1 VAFAF
6 YISFFAEQFPEV
18 SGLKNILT
26 VGMETDALQPP
37 ERFGKRKDRTRMPKN
52 IRITI
57 GLFFTLLGVTL
68 IAVYL
73 LKQPPT
79 EMKPAQL
86 QSLLQGNAIERAT
99 VTPTPYTGI
108 YSVEGT
114 VKGPPEH
121 RFAITTHL
129 DDSQIKTLL
138 AQPSVT
144 IDVPEQGFKQGF
156 MRLLPTLLI
165 GGLVCGILVYHF
177 GAGKSKKRHRVRTR
191 PKTRFKD
198 IGGIE
203 EARGEV
209 EEVVDFLRHPKKFTN
224 LGGKLPRGILLVG
237 PPGTGK
243 TMLAKAIAGEAN
255 AHFFSAHGSD
265 FNEVFIGVGAKRV
278 RDLFRQAA
286 AHKPAIIFIDEID
299 CLGKGRKH
307 DSHGEW
313 QQTTNA
319 LLAEMDGFSSG
330 EGIVVVGATNRIED
344 MDEALLRPG
353 RFDRKVHVPLPDRV
367 GRRAILSTHT
377 ADKPIAEREKCLDWI
392 AQTTCEMSGA
402 DLANLV
408 NEAAILC
415 ASRDRSEI
423 GMAELEECRDKV
435 RWGRERKSFVLRQKE
450 REMVAYHE
458 AGHAM
463 VNLRRALL
471 SPLYKVSIIPRG
483 GALGTTTLL
492 PEEDKNLHSK
502 PFLLQHL
509 VLLMGGRAAEKVFYG
524 ATTNGAQGDLE
535 SAKNLA
541 RRMVLDWGMGTKL
554 FYQTDQFEAEQEINR
569 LLEAADH
576 EALNLIE
583 AEKEPTRLMAEALL
597 RDETLTREQ
606 VLAVIAKPAEAAA
619 RLN

>member
-1 VAFAF
+1 M
-6 YISFFAEQFPEV
+6 S
-18 SGLKNILT
+18 KNVRL
-26 VGMETDALQPP
+26 
-37 ERFGKRKDRTRMPKN
+37 
-52 IRITI
+52 TI
-57 GLFFTLLGVTL
+57 GLCCTLLGTIL
-68 IAVYL
+68 IAVYFFKEPL
-73 LKQPPT
+73 T
-79 EMKPAQL
+79 EIKPGQL
-86 QSLLQGNAIERAT
+86 QTILQANAIEGAT
-99 VTPTPYTGI
+99 VTPTAYAGI

-114 VKGPPEH
+114 VKGPPAR
-121 RFAITTHL
+121 RFALTTHL
-129 DDSQIKTLL
+129 DEAEINALL
-138 AQPSVT
+138 AQHNVN
-144 IDVPEQGFKQGF
+144 IDIPDQGFKQGF
-156 MRLLPTLLI
+156 LRLLPTLLI
-165 GGLVCGILVYHF
+165 GGLICGILVYHF
-177 GAGKSKKRHRVRTR
+177 GAGKSKKRHRVRIR

-209 EEVVDFLRHPKKFTN
+209 EEVVEFLRHPRKFTN

-255 AHFFSAHGSD
+255 ANFFSAHGSD

-344 MDEALLRPG
+344 LDEALLRPG

-367 GRRAILSTHT
+367 GRRAILTTHT
-377 ADKPIAEREKCLDWI
+377 ADKPIAEREKSLDWI

-415 ASRDRSEI
+415 ASRDRNEI
-423 GMAELEECRDKV
+423 SLAELEECRDKV
-435 RWGRERKSFVLRQKE
+435 RWGKERKSFVLRQQE

-463 VNLRRALL
+463 VNLHQPLL

-502 PFLLQHL
+502 RFLLQHL
-509 VLLMGGRAAEKVFYG
+509 VLLMGGRASEKVFYG
-524 ATTNGAQGDLE
+524 ATTNGAAGDLE
-535 SAKNLA
+535 SAKSLA
-541 RRMVLDWGMGTKL
+541 RRMVLDWGMGEKL
-554 FYQTDQFEAEQEINR
+554 YYQTDQAAAEHEINR
-569 LLEAADH
+569 LLETADH

-583 AEKEPTRLMAEALL
+583 SEKEATRLLAEALL
-597 RDETLTREQ
+597 RDETLSREQ
-606 VLAVIAKPAEAAA
+606 VLTAISKPATSAVA
-619 RLN
+619 LN